1 MDLNQKALELKTNL
15 IDSLRTWGHER
26 ISAFVKD
33 NPKLLPLKGSLDRF
47 VNNILIREDEWIKGK
62 IDTAMLFI
70 ADENGNVDKSM
81 LLDEAMN
88 IFKEMEET
96 KINVGGMDIMIGKG
110 TIKIPIPRN
119 PLTSMFFGDTGAI
132 KMTESDFAELKS
144 LFTDE
149 I

>member
-33 NPKLLPLKGSLDRF
+33 NPKLIPLKSSLDRF

-70 ADENGNVDKSM
+70 ADENGCVDKSLLMDDLMSM
-81 LLDEAMN
+81 LKD
-88 IFKEMEET
+88 MEET
-96 KINVGGMDIMIGKG
+96 SISVGGMDVVVGKG
-110 TIKIPIPRN
+110 SIKIPIPKN
-119 PLTSMFFGDTGAI
+119 PFTSLFFGDTGAI
-132 KMTESDFAELKS
+132 RITEADFNELKT
-144 LFTDE
+144 LFTEDV
-149 I
+149 